1 MIEHFVSSNI
11 KYSCENENFFK
22 NDIKLL
28 NENSENIDF
37 TLFKSYIQKETSTF
51 IYKSYSNIILVDT

>member
-11 KYSCENENFFK
+11 KYSCENENSFK

-28 NENSENIDF
+28 NENSEDIDF